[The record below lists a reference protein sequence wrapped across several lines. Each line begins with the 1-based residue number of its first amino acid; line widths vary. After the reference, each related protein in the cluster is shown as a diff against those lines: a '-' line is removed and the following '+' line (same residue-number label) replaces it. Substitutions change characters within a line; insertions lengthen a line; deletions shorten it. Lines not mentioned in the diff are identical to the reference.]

1 MNDEEKNMYS
11 DEDLRLLQV
20 LGEAAGE
27 QPSAE
32 ETEKAWQQFRQQ
44 HRQRQNNR
52 YIWASV
58 AAAVVCLLALGLPF
72 VGERTNERPIELY
85 AALDVPSETTTVEA
99 GDSIVLSTPPEQT
112 AEVHLSDGTRII
124 LGANSRLAYPRSFTL
139 DAPREVCLS
148 GEARFEVTHD
158 ADRPFWVLSGEMR
171 TEVLG
176 TVFDV
181 NAYPGSR
188 ARVILYEGH
197 VRIGHQ
203 QEQLDIHPGQQA
215 VLQDNRHLN
224 ITSVNLKQAG
234 SWTEGLFDYD
244 NMPLGE
250 VMKHIGTWYNV
261 SITAQSESFLERR
274 IHFRFPRTASLNEVV
289 TALND
294 LGVARIT
301 FNHQT
306 LQVKKP

>member
-301 FNHQT
+301 FHHQT
-306 LQVKKP
+306 LQVEKP

>member
-11 DEDLRLLQV
+11 DENLRLLQV

-85 AALDVPSETTTVEA
+85 TALDVPSETTTVEA
-99 GDSIVLSTPPEQT
+99 GDSIVLATPPEQT
-112 AEVHLSDGTRII
+112 AEVRLSDGTWIV
-124 LGANSRLAYPRSFTL
+124 LGANSRLVYPRSFAL
-139 DAPREVCLS
+139 DVPREVRLS

-158 ADRPFWVLSGEMR
+158 ADRPFWVISGEMR

-306 LQVKKP
+306 LQVEKP

>member
-27 QPSAE
+27 QPSVE

-72 VGERTNERPIELY
+72 VGERTNERLIELY

-99 GDSIVLSTPPEQT
+99 GDSIVLATPPEQT
-112 AEVHLSDGTRII
+112 AEVRLSDGTRIV
-124 LGANSRLAYPRSFTL
+124 LGANSRLTYPRSFAL
-139 DAPREVCLS
+139 DAPREVRLS
-148 GEARFEVTHD
+148 GEARFEVAHD
-158 ADRPFWVLSGEMR
+158 ADHPFWVISGEMR

-301 FNHQT
+301 FHHQT
-306 LQVKKP
+306 LQVEKP

>member
-20 LGEAAGE
+20 LGEAVGE

-58 AAAVVCLLALGLPF
+58 AAAVVCLLAFGLPF
-72 VGERTNERPIELY
+72 VWERTNERPIELY
-85 AALDVPSETTTVEA
+85 AALDVPFETTTVEA
-99 GDSIVLSTPPEQT
+99 GDSLVLSTPPEQT
-112 AEVHLSDGTRII
+112 AEVRLSDGTRVV
-124 LGANSRLAYPRSFTL
+124 LGANSRLTYPRSFTL
-139 DAPREVCLS
+139 GASREVRLS
-148 GEARFEVTHD
+148 GEAHFEVAHD
-158 ADRPFWVLSGEMR
+158 ANHPFWVISGEMR

-181 NAYPGSR
+181 NAYPGNR

-215 VLQDNRHLN
+215 VLQDNHHLN

-234 SWTEGLFDYD
+234 SWTKGLFDYD

-261 SITAQSESFLERR
+261 SITAQSESFLKRR

-301 FNHQT
+301 FQHQT
-306 LQVKKP
+306 LQVEKP

>member
-27 QPSAE
+27 QPSVE

-72 VGERTNERPIELY
+72 IGERTNERPIELY
-85 AALDVPSETTTVEA
+85 AALDVPSKTTTVET

-112 AEVHLSDGTRII
+112 AEVRLSDGTRIV
-124 LGANSRLAYPRSFTL
+124 LGANSRLTYPRSFAL
-139 DAPREVCLS
+139 DAPREVRLS
-148 GEARFEVTHD
+148 GEARFEVAHD
-158 ADRPFWVLSGEMR
+158 ANHPFWVISGEMR

-224 ITSVNLKQAG
+224 ITSVNLKQAS
-234 SWTEGLFDYD
+234 SWTKGLFDYD

-306 LQVKKP
+306 LQVEKP

>member
-32 ETEKAWQQFRQQ
+32 ETEKVWQQFRQQ

-58 AAAVVCLLALGLPF
+58 AAAVVCLLVLGLPF

-112 AEVHLSDGTRII
+112 AEVRLSDGTRIV
-124 LGANSRLAYPRSFTL
+124 LGANSRLAYPRSFAL
-139 DAPREVCLS
+139 DAPREVRLS
-148 GEARFEVTHD
+148 GEARFEVAHD
-158 ADRPFWVLSGEMR
+158 ANHPFWVISGEMR

-301 FNHQT
+301 FHHQT
-306 LQVKKP
+306 LQVEKP

>member
-32 ETEKAWQQFRQQ
+32 ETEKAWLQFRQQ

-52 YIWASV
+52 YIWTSV

-112 AEVHLSDGTRII
+112 AEVRLSDGTRVV

-139 DAPREVCLS
+139 DAPREVRLS
-148 GEARFEVTHD
+148 GEARFEVAHD
-158 ADRPFWVLSGEMR
+158 ADHPFWVISGEMR

-224 ITSVNLKQAG
+224 ITSVNL
-234 SWTEGLFDYD
+234 
-244 NMPLGE
+244 PLGE

-274 IHFRFPRTASLNEVV
+274 IHFRFPRTASLPEVV

-301 FNHQT
+301 FHHQT
-306 LQVKKP
+306 LQVEKP

>member
-11 DEDLRLLQV
+11 DEDLHLLQV

-27 QPSAE
+27 RPSAE

-72 VGERTNERPIELY
+72 VEERTNERPIELY

-99 GDSIVLSTPPEQT
+99 GDSIVLATPPEQT
-112 AEVHLSDGTRII
+112 AEVRLSDGTRIV
-124 LGANSRLAYPRSFTL
+124 LGANSRLTYPRSFAL
-139 DAPREVCLS
+139 DAPREVRLS

-158 ADRPFWVLSGEMR
+158 ADHPFWVISGEMR

-244 NMPLGE
+244 NIPLGE
-250 VMKHIGTWYNV
+250 VLKHIGTWYNV

-301 FNHQT
+301 FQHQT
-306 LQVKKP
+306 LQVEKP

>member
-20 LGEAAGE
+20 LGEASGE

-85 AALDVPSETTTVEA
+85 AALDVPSETTTVET
-99 GDSIVLSTPPEQT
+99 GDSLVLSTPPEQT
-112 AEVHLSDGTRII
+112 AEVRLSDGTRIV
-124 LGANSRLAYPRSFTL
+124 LGANSRLAYPRSFAL
-139 DAPREVCLS
+139 DAPREVRLS
-148 GEARFEVTHD
+148 GEARFEVAHD
-158 ADRPFWVLSGEMR
+158 ADHPFWVISGEMR

-224 ITSVNLKQAG
+224 ITSVNLKQAS
-234 SWTEGLFDYD
+234 SWTKGLFDYD
-244 NMPLGE
+244 NMPLG
-250 VMKHIGTWYNV
+250 VA
-261 SITAQSESFLERR
+261 SISVFL
-274 IHFRFPRTASLNEVV
+274 
-289 TALND
+289 
-294 LGVARIT
+294 ARLLLT
-301 FNHQT
+301 KSSPH
-306 LQVKKP
+306 

>member
-32 ETEKAWQQFRQQ
+32 ETEKAWLQFRQQ

-52 YIWASV
+52 YIWTSV

-85 AALDVPSETTTVEA
+85 AALDVPSETTTVET

-112 AEVHLSDGTRII
+112 AEVRLSDGTRIV
-124 LGANSRLAYPRSFTL
+124 LGANSRLAYPRSFAL
-139 DAPREVCLS
+139 DAPREVRLS

-158 ADRPFWVLSGEMR
+158 ADRPFWVISGEMR

-224 ITSVNLKQAG
+224 ITSVNLKQAS
-234 SWTEGLFDYD
+234 SWTKGLFDYD

-301 FNHQT
+301 FQHQT
-306 LQVKKP
+306 LQVEKP

>member
-32 ETEKAWQQFRQQ
+32 ETEKAWLQFRQQ

-85 AALDVPSETTTVEA
+85 AALDVPSKTTTVEA

-112 AEVHLSDGTRII
+112 AEVRLSDGTRIV
-124 LGANSRLAYPRSFTL
+124 LGANSRLTYPRSFAL
-139 DAPREVCLS
+139 DAPREVRLS

-158 ADRPFWVLSGEMR
+158 ANRPFWVLSGEMR

-188 ARVILYEGH
+188 TRVILYEGH

-301 FNHQT
+301 FHHQT
-306 LQVKKP
+306 LQVEKP

>member
-294 LGVARIT
+294 LGVAHIT
-301 FNHQT
+301 FHHQT
-306 LQVKKP
+306 LQVEKP

>member
-72 VGERTNERPIELY
+72 VGERTNKRPIELY

-139 DAPREVCLS
+139 DAPREVRLS

-158 ADRPFWVLSGEMR
+158 ADHPFWVLSDEMR

-188 ARVILYEGH
+188 TRVILYEGH

-306 LQVKKP
+306 LQVEKP

>member
-20 LGEAAGE
+20 LGEATGE

-58 AAAVVCLLALGLPF
+58 AAAVVCLLAFGLPF

-112 AEVHLSDGTRII
+112 AEVRLSDGTRIV
-124 LGANSRLAYPRSFTL
+124 LGANSRLTYPRSFAL
-139 DAPREVCLS
+139 DAPREVRLS
-148 GEARFEVTHD
+148 GEARFEVAHD
-158 ADRPFWVLSGEMR
+158 ANHPFWVLSGEMR

-188 ARVILYEGH
+188 TRVILYEGH

-203 QEQLDIHPGQQA
+203 QE
-215 VLQDNRHLN
+215 
-224 ITSVNLKQAG
+224 
-234 SWTEGLFDYD
+234 
-244 NMPLGE
+244 
-250 VMKHIGTWYNV
+250 
-261 SITAQSESFLERR
+261 
-274 IHFRFPRTASLNEVV
+274 
-289 TALND
+289 
-294 LGVARIT
+294 
-301 FNHQT
+301 
-306 LQVKKP
+306 

>member
-85 AALDVPSETTTVEA
+85 AALDVPSETTTVET

-112 AEVHLSDGTRII
+112 AEVRLSDGTRIV
-124 LGANSRLAYPRSFTL
+124 LGANSRLAYPRSFAL
-139 DAPREVCLS
+139 DAPREVRLS

-158 ADRPFWVLSGEMR
+158 ADRPFWVISGEMR

-224 ITSVNLKQAG
+224 ITSVNLKQAS
-234 SWTEGLFDYD
+234 SWTKGLFDYD

-301 FNHQT
+301 FQHQT
-306 LQVKKP
+306 LQVEKP

>member
-20 LGEAAGE
+20 LGEAAGK

-99 GDSIVLSTPPEQT
+99 GDSIVLATPPEQT
-112 AEVHLSDGTRII
+112 AEVRLSDGTRIV
-124 LGANSRLAYPRSFTL
+124 LGANSRLTYPRSFAL
-139 DAPREVCLS
+139 DAPREVRLS
-148 GEARFEVTHD
+148 GEARFEVAHD
-158 ADRPFWVLSGEMR
+158 ADHPFWVISGEMR

-244 NMPLGE
+244 NIPLGE
-250 VMKHIGTWYNV
+250 VLKHIGTWYNV

-301 FNHQT
+301 FYHQT
-306 LQVKKP
+306 LQVEKP

>member
-20 LGEAAGE
+20 LGEAAGK

-72 VGERTNERPIELY
+72 VGERTNERPIKLY

-99 GDSIVLSTPPEQT
+99 GDSIILSTPPEQT

-139 DAPREVCLS
+139 DAPREVRLS

-158 ADRPFWVLSGEMR
+158 ADHPFWVLSGEMR

-188 ARVILYEGH
+188 TRVILYEGH

-306 LQVKKP
+306 LQVEKP

>member
-11 DEDLRLLQV
+11 DENLRLLQV

-85 AALDVPSETTTVEA
+85 AALDVPSKTTTVET

-112 AEVHLSDGTRII
+112 AEVRLSDGTRVV
-124 LGANSRLAYPRSFTL
+124 LGANSRLTYPRSFTL
-139 DAPREVCLS
+139 DAPREVRLS

-158 ADRPFWVLSGEMR
+158 ADRPFWVISGEMR

-244 NMPLGE
+244 NIPLGE
-250 VMKHIGTWYNV
+250 VLKHIGTWYNV

-301 FNHQT
+301 FHHQT
-306 LQVKKP
+306 LQVEKP

>member
-20 LGEAAGE
+20 LGEATGE
-27 QPSAE
+27 KPSAE

-58 AAAVVCLLALGLPF
+58 AAAVICLLALGLPF

-85 AALDVPSETTTVEA
+85 AALDVPSETTTVET

-112 AEVHLSDGTRII
+112 AEVRLSDGTRIV
-124 LGANSRLAYPRSFTL
+124 LGANSRLTYPRSFAL
-139 DAPREVCLS
+139 DAPREVRLS
-148 GEARFEVTHD
+148 GEARFEVAHD
-158 ADRPFWVLSGEMR
+158 ANHPFWVISGEMR

-188 ARVILYEGH
+188 AQVILYEGH

-301 FNHQT
+301 FQHQT
-306 LQVKKP
+306 LQVEKP

>member
-1 MNDEEKNMYS
+1 M
-11 DEDLRLLQV
+11 
-20 LGEAAGE
+20 
-27 QPSAE
+27 
-32 ETEKAWQQFRQQ
+32 
-44 HRQRQNNR
+44 
-52 YIWASV
+52 
-58 AAAVVCLLALGLPF
+58 
-72 VGERTNERPIELY
+72 
-85 AALDVPSETTTVEA
+85 
-99 GDSIVLSTPPEQT
+99 
-112 AEVHLSDGTRII
+112 
-124 LGANSRLAYPRSFTL
+124 
-139 DAPREVCLS
+139 
-148 GEARFEVTHD
+148 
-158 ADRPFWVLSGEMR
+158 
-171 TEVLG
+171 
-176 TVFDV
+176 

-197 VRIGHQ
+197 VRIGHL

-301 FNHQT
+301 FHHQT
-306 LQVKKP
+306 LQVEKA

>member
-27 QPSAE
+27 QPSVE

-99 GDSIVLSTPPEQT
+99 GDSIVLATPPEQT
-112 AEVHLSDGTRII
+112 AEVRLSDGTRIV
-124 LGANSRLAYPRSFTL
+124 LGANSRLTYPRSFAL
-139 DAPREVCLS
+139 DMPREVRLS
-148 GEARFEVTHD
+148 GEARFEVAHD
-158 ADRPFWVLSGEMR
+158 ANHPFWVISGEMR

-301 FNHQT
+301 FHHQT
-306 LQVKKP
+306 LQVEKP

>member
-58 AAAVVCLLALGLPF
+58 AAAVVCLLAFGLPF
-72 VGERTNERPIELY
+72 VWERTNERPIELY

-112 AEVHLSDGTRII
+112 AEVRLSDGTRVV
-124 LGANSRLAYPRSFTL
+124 LGANSRLTYPRSFAL
-139 DAPREVCLS
+139 DAPREVRLS
-148 GEARFEVTHD
+148 GEARFEVAHD
-158 ADRPFWVLSGEMR
+158 ADHPFWVISGEMR

-224 ITSVNLKQAG
+224 IISVNLKQAS
-234 SWTEGLFDYD
+234 SWTKGLFDYD

-301 FNHQT
+301 FQHQT
-306 LQVKKP
+306 LQVEKP

>member
-11 DEDLRLLQV
+11 DEDLHLLQV

-27 QPSAE
+27 RPSAE

-58 AAAVVCLLALGLPF
+58 AAAVICLLALGLPF
-72 VGERTNERPIELY
+72 VEERTNERPIELY

-99 GDSIVLSTPPEQT
+99 GDSIVLATPPEQT
-112 AEVHLSDGTRII
+112 AEVRLSDGTRIV
-124 LGANSRLAYPRSFTL
+124 LGANSRLTYPRSFAL
-139 DAPREVCLS
+139 DAPREVRLS
-148 GEARFEVTHD
+148 GEARFEVAHD
-158 ADRPFWVLSGEMR
+158 ANHPFWVISGEMR

-224 ITSVNLKQAG
+224 ITSVNLKQAS
-234 SWTEGLFDYD
+234 SWTKGLFDYD

-250 VMKHIGTWYNV
+250 VMKHIGMWYNV

-306 LQVKKP
+306 LQVEKP

>member
-32 ETEKAWQQFRQQ
+32 ETEKVWQQFRQQ

-112 AEVHLSDGTRII
+112 AEVRLSDGTRIV
-124 LGANSRLAYPRSFTL
+124 LGANSRLTYPRSFAL
-139 DAPREVCLS
+139 DAPREVRLS
-148 GEARFEVTHD
+148 GEARFEVAHD
-158 ADRPFWVLSGEMR
+158 ANHPFWVISGEMR

-244 NMPLGE
+244 NIPLGE

-301 FNHQT
+301 FHHQT
-306 LQVKKP
+306 LQVEKP

>member
-11 DEDLRLLQV
+11 DEDLHLLQV

-27 QPSAE
+27 RPSAE

-99 GDSIVLSTPPEQT
+99 GDSIVLATPPEQT
-112 AEVHLSDGTRII
+112 AEVRLSDGTRIV
-124 LGANSRLAYPRSFTL
+124 LGANSRLTYPRSFAL
-139 DAPREVCLS
+139 DTPREVRLS
-148 GEARFEVTHD
+148 GEARFEVAHD
-158 ADRPFWVLSGEMR
+158 ADHPFWVLSGEMR

-244 NMPLGE
+244 NIPLGE
-250 VMKHIGTWYNV
+250 VLKHIGTWYNV
-261 SITAQSESFLERR
+261 SITAQSESFLKRR

-301 FNHQT
+301 FHHQT
-306 LQVKKP
+306 LQVEKP

>member
-27 QPSAE
+27 QPSVE

-85 AALDVPSETTTVEA
+85 AALDVPSKTTTVEA

-112 AEVHLSDGTRII
+112 AEVRLSDGTRIV
-124 LGANSRLAYPRSFTL
+124 LGANSRLTYPRSFAL
-139 DAPREVCLS
+139 DAPREVRLS
-148 GEARFEVTHD
+148 GEARFEVAHD
-158 ADRPFWVLSGEMR
+158 ANHPFWVISGEMR

-294 LGVARIT
+294 LGVAHIT
-301 FNHQT
+301 FHHQT
-306 LQVKKP
+306 LQVEKP

>member
-32 ETEKAWQQFRQQ
+32 ETEKAWLQFRQQ

-72 VGERTNERPIELY
+72 VWERTDERPIELY
-85 AALDVPSETTTVEA
+85 AALDVPSETTTVET

-112 AEVHLSDGTRII
+112 AEVRLSDGTRVV

-139 DAPREVCLS
+139 DAPREVRLS
-148 GEARFEVTHD
+148 GEARFEVAHD
-158 ADRPFWVLSGEMR
+158 ANHPFWVISGEMR

-244 NMPLGE
+244 NIPLGE
-250 VMKHIGTWYNV
+250 VLKHIGTWYNV

-294 LGVARIT
+294 LGVAHIT
-301 FNHQT
+301 FHHQT
-306 LQVKKP
+306 LQVEKP

>member
-27 QPSAE
+27 QPSPE

-72 VGERTNERPIELY
+72 VGKRTNERPIKLY
-85 AALDVPSETTTVEA
+85 AALDVPSKTTTVEA

-112 AEVHLSDGTRII
+112 AEVRLSDGTRIV
-124 LGANSRLAYPRSFTL
+124 LGANSRLTYPRSFAL
-139 DAPREVCLS
+139 DAPREVRLS

-158 ADRPFWVLSGEMR
+158 ADHPFWVISGEMR

-244 NMPLGE
+244 NIPLGE
-250 VMKHIGTWYNV
+250 VLKHIGTWYNV

-301 FNHQT
+301 FHHQT
-306 LQVKKP
+306 LQVEKP

>member
-32 ETEKAWQQFRQQ
+32 ETEKAWLQFRQQ

-58 AAAVVCLLALGLPF
+58 AAAVVCLLAFGLPF
-72 VGERTNERPIELY
+72 VWERTNERPIELY
-85 AALDVPSETTTVEA
+85 AALDVPSETTTVET
-99 GDSIVLSTPPEQT
+99 GDSLVLSTPPEQT
-112 AEVHLSDGTRII
+112 TEVRLSDGTRIV
-124 LGANSRLAYPRSFTL
+124 LGANSRLTYPRSFAL
-139 DAPREVCLS
+139 DAPREVRLS

-158 ADRPFWVLSGEMR
+158 ADHPFWVISGEMR

-244 NMPLGE
+244 NIPLGE
-250 VMKHIGTWYNV
+250 VLKHIGTWYNV

-301 FNHQT
+301 FHHQT
-306 LQVKKP
+306 LQVEKP

>member
-32 ETEKAWQQFRQQ
+32 DTEKAWQQFRQQ

-58 AAAVVCLLALGLPF
+58 AAAVVCLLAFGLPF
-72 VGERTNERPIELY
+72 VWERTNERPIELY
-85 AALDVPSETTTVEA
+85 AALDVPSETTIVET
-99 GDSIVLSTPPEQT
+99 GDSLVLSTPPEQT
-112 AEVHLSDGTRII
+112 AEVRLSDGTRVV
-124 LGANSRLAYPRSFTL
+124 LGANSRLTYPRSFTL
-139 DAPREVCLS
+139 DATREVRLS

-158 ADRPFWVLSGEMR
+158 ADRPFWVISGEMR

-306 LQVKKP
+306 LQVEKP

>member
-32 ETEKAWQQFRQQ
+32 ETEKAWQKFRQQ

-72 VGERTNERPIELY
+72 IGERTNERPIELY
-85 AALDVPSETTTVEA
+85 AALDVPSKTTTVET

-112 AEVHLSDGTRII
+112 AEVRLSDGTRIV
-124 LGANSRLAYPRSFTL
+124 LGANSRLTYPRSFAL
-139 DAPREVCLS
+139 DAPREVRLS

-158 ADRPFWVLSGEMR
+158 ADRPFWVISGEMC

-306 LQVKKP
+306 LQVEKP

>member
-11 DEDLRLLQV
+11 DENLRLLQV

-32 ETEKAWQQFRQQ
+32 ETEKAWQQF
-44 HRQRQNNR
+44 RQRQNNR

-112 AEVHLSDGTRII
+112 AEVRLSDGTRIV
-124 LGANSRLAYPRSFTL
+124 LGANSRLTYPRSFTL
-139 DAPREVCLS
+139 DAPREVRLS
-148 GEARFEVTHD
+148 GEARFEVAHD
-158 ADRPFWVLSGEMR
+158 ANHPFWVISGEMR

-224 ITSVNLKQAG
+224 ITSVNLRQAG

-301 FNHQT
+301 FHHQT
-306 LQVKKP
+306 LQVEKP

>member
-99 GDSIVLSTPPEQT
+99 GDSIVLATPPEQT
-112 AEVHLSDGTRII
+112 AEVRLSDGTRIV
-124 LGANSRLAYPRSFTL
+124 LGANSRLTYPRSFTL
-139 DAPREVCLS
+139 DAPREVRLS
-148 GEARFEVTHD
+148 GEARFEVAHD
-158 ADRPFWVLSGEMR
+158 ADHPFWVISGEMR

-261 SITAQSESFLERR
+261 SITAQSESFLKRR
-274 IHFRFPRTASLNEVV
+274 IHFRFPRTASLPEVV

-301 FNHQT
+301 FHHQT
-306 LQVKKP
+306 LQVEKP

>member
-20 LGEAAGE
+20 LGEAASE

-72 VGERTNERPIELY
+72 IGERTNERPIELY

-112 AEVHLSDGTRII
+112 AEVRLSDGTRIV
-124 LGANSRLAYPRSFTL
+124 LGANSRLTYPRSFAL
-139 DAPREVCLS
+139 DAPREVRLS
-148 GEARFEVTHD
+148 GEARFEVAHD
-158 ADRPFWVLSGEMR
+158 ANHPFWVISGEMR

-301 FNHQT
+301 FQHQT
-306 LQVKKP
+306 LQVEKP

>member
-20 LGEAAGE
+20 LGEAAGK

-85 AALDVPSETTTVEA
+85 AALDVPSETTTVET

-112 AEVHLSDGTRII
+112 AEVRLSDGTRIV
-124 LGANSRLAYPRSFTL
+124 LGANSRLTYPRSFAL
-139 DAPREVCLS
+139 DAPREVRLS
-148 GEARFEVTHD
+148 GEARFEVAHD
-158 ADRPFWVLSGEMR
+158 ADHPFWVISGEMR

-294 LGVARIT
+294 LDVARIT
-301 FNHQT
+301 FQDQT
-306 LQVKKP
+306 LQVEKP